1 MLQGKRILVVD
12 DQPEI
17 GAQIAAYLR
26 NLEFL
31 PVVVT
36 SVDEALLNFDPEKFL
51 LIICDIM
58 MPGRNG
64 IDLLRHIRNEHP
76 QFPIALISGY
86 FDKEMENIQKVFGIR
101 KIYRKPLFLSTI
113 KEILI
118 DSLQL
123 VSSGE
128 E

>member
-26 NLEFL
+26 SLKFL

-36 SVDEALLNFDPEKFL
+36 SVDEALLNFSPDKFM

-64 IDLLRHIRNEHP
+64 IDLLRHIRTEHP
-76 QFPIALISGY
+76 KFPVALISGY
-86 FDKEMENIQKVFGIR
+86 YDKEMENIQKVFGIP

-113 KEILI
+113 KEIII

-123 VSSGE
+123 VPNSKE
-128 E
+128 

>member
-1 MLQGKRILVVD
+1 MSQAKRILVVD

-26 NLEFL
+26 SLKFSPL
-31 PVVVT
+31 VVT
-36 SVDEALLNFDPEKFL
+36 SVDEALMNFDPNKIM
-51 LIICDIM
+51 LIICDVM

-86 FDKEMENIQKVFGIR
+86 FDKEMENIQKVFGIP

-113 KEILI
+113 KEIII

-123 VSSGE
+123 VQCSRE
-128 E
+128 

>member
-1 MLQGKRILVVD
+1 MPQSKQILVVD

-17 GAQIAAYLR
+17 AAQISAYLR
-26 NLEFL
+26 SLKFS
-31 PVVVT
+31 PVAVT
-36 SVDEALLNFDPEKFL
+36 SVDEALMNFNPDKFM
-51 LIICDIM
+51 LIICDVM

-64 IDLLRHIRNEHP
+64 IDLLRYMKSEHP

-86 FDKEMENIQKVFGIR
+86 FDREMENIQKVFGIS

-113 KEILI
+113 KEIII

-123 VSSGE
+123 IPADH
-128 E
+128 